1 MPSTKATFS
10 LALCAA
16 LLGAPWT
23 AAAQGAQNA
32 NALLRA
38 SIEAPQHLS
47 YAGQLES
54 VQFGTSKSEAS
65 IYSIEHRAPDLTR
78 RTYIAPQAL
87 YGDWI
92 VTRGTQTYSV
102 DVKKHRVIVANN
114 AVLDDQIALD
124 DNFGLLTANYRAVL
138 GPSESIAGRTAV
150 VLLLMN
156 RYTGQMAMRLW
167 LDKET
172 HLVLER
178 VNYASNGSV
187 THQMRFDQIR
197 YTRDLPGAIFSQPTL
212 AGYAT
217 SRGLDHGSPSNN
229 ISSVVQTAGF
239 TARAPRYLP
248 EGFSPVAGDVSEIK
262 GVRTLHLLYS
272 DGIRTISLFENARG
286 AAADLSRF
294 KTVSAKVSAHDAQ
307 YVEDGPT
314 RLLTWTEES
323 GLHYELVGELSQ
335 KEMERIAA
343 SVEP

>member
-1 MPSTKATFS
+1 MQSTKKTLSF
-10 LALCAA
+10 ALCAA

-23 AAAQGAQNA
+23 AGAQGTQNA
-32 NALLRA
+32 NILLRA

-47 YAGQLES
+47 YAGQLEN
-54 VQFGTSKSEAS
+54 VQFGSSKSEAT
-65 IYSIEHRAPDLTR
+65 IYSIEHKAPDLTR

-92 VTRGTQTYSV
+92 VTRGTQSYTV

-114 AVLDDQIALD
+114 AILEDQIALD

-138 GPSESIAGRTAV
+138 GPSETIAGRSAL

-156 RYTGQMAMRLW
+156 RYTGQMTMRLW
-167 LDKET
+167 IDKET

-178 VNYASNGSV
+178 VNYAANGSV
-187 THQMRFDQIR
+187 THHMRFDQIR
-197 YTRDLPGAIFSQPTL
+197 YTRDLPGAMFSQPNL
-212 AGYAT
+212 AGFAV
-217 SRGLDHGSPSNN
+217 SRGLDHGSLSNN

-248 EGFSPVAGDVSEIK
+248 EGFSPVAGDVSDIK

-286 AAADLSRF
+286 AAADLSHF
-294 KTVSAKVSAHDAQ
+294 KIQSAKVSNHDAQ

-323 GLHYELVGELSQ
+323 GLHYALVGELSQ
-335 KEMERIAA
+335 KEMARIAS